1 MASPHASSFMCLPFD
16 SMKEVS
22 NAYITYYGVCL
33 GSGCIGTL
41 GSVLFLYQVLC
52 GAAAKSISETQKN
65 ILINLAFADLLADI
79 GKTVRGE
86 QQNLCYMIP

>member
-22 NAYITYYGVCL
+22 NAYMTYYWVCL

-79 GKTVRGE
+79 GKIVRGE
-86 QQNLCYMIP
+86 QQNL